1 MSKQAQ
7 KPKNDFLQSV
17 GKRVQQFRHIK
28 GNMTQEALA
37 DVINSTITYI
47 SNIETGSAKGITILM
62 LKKIAD
68 ALGVTVAD
76 LVEVNSD
83 NLQQKADPNITSKKV
98 GLLIQSIHK
107 NDRKLAV
114 KILKSLA
121 QVLENSKSK

>member
-17 GKRVQQFRHIK
+17 GKKVQQFRHIQ

-37 DVINSTITYI
+37 DAIQSTITYI
-47 SNIETGSAKGITILM
+47 SNIETGSANGITILM

-83 NLQQKADPNITSKKV
+83 NLQQKADLEITHKKV
-98 GLLIQSIHK
+98 GLFIRSVHT

-121 QVLENSKSK
+121 DILENSKS